1 MSNIKHTTTMKHTM
15 KCAVVLMFS
24 MNVLESPA
32 QFYTAEKVGPA
43 ADTLS
48 ISTDPY
54 VRDVLHETKPKPKVE
69 TETKKK
75 SVFRLPLPSFLTA
88 KLGNKPPTSNNGQGK
103 VQEKGEKSLEKSSK
117 KFAKQPVLPFLSAS
131 DSMLLS
137 ILEKRLNI
145 CMPLDYLTV
154 TSPYG
159 YRNDPFTKCQKFH
172 DGIDLR
178 FGNGLVYS
186 MLPGRVAAVHHG
198 NTGYG
203 NYVILDHGTLRCLYG
218 HLSEIYAKE
227 GTDVQAGTIVGF
239 VGSTGRSTAPH
250 LHIQLQRLT
259 ANNNWMSVD
268 PMPFIDQLN
277 RQVQD
282 FNKRL
287 AVLSGKDTPIYNN
300 VGAATD
306 ELNIENLYAALK
318 RHGIKYPKIVLAQ
331 AILETGAFRS
341 RVCRENNNLFGLR
354 HSKGYYAFEHWEESV
369 IAYRDKVQYKHRDN
383 ENYYSFLRRIGYSTS
398 KDYVRRVREIVNQL

>member
-1 MSNIKHTTTMKHTM
+1 MKHTL
-15 KCAVVLMFS
+15 KCAVVLMLS

-54 VRDVLHETKPKPKVE
+54 VRDVLHETKSKPKAE
-69 TETKKK
+69 TETKKR
-75 SVFRLPLPSFLTA
+75 SVFGLPLPSFLTA
-88 KLGNKPPTSNNGQGK
+88 KLGNKPPTSNNAQEK
-103 VQEKGEKSLEKSSK
+103 VQEKSEKSFLKSSK
-117 KFAKQPVLPFLSAS
+117 KVVKQPVLPFLSTS
-131 DSMLLS
+131 DSLLLN
-137 ILEKRLNI
+137 ILERRLTI

-159 YRNDPFTKCQKFH
+159 YRQDPFTKCRTFH

-178 FGNGLVYS
+178 FGNGVVYS
-186 MLPGRVAAVHHG
+186 MLPGKVAAVHHG

-203 NYVILDHGTLRCLYG
+203 NYVILDHGNLRCLYG
-218 HLSEIYAKE
+218 HLGEIYAKE
-227 GTDVQAGTIVGF
+227 GTMVQAGAVVGV
-239 VGSTGRSTAPH
+239 VGSSGRSTGPH

-259 ANNNWMSVD
+259 ANNSWTSVD
-268 PMPFIDQLN
+268 PMPFIEQLN

-287 AVLSGKDTPIYNN
+287 AEISGKDSPIYNN
-300 VGAATD
+300 VEAATK

>member
-1 MSNIKHTTTMKHTM
+1 MKHTLT
-15 KCAVVLMFS
+15 CVVVLMLS

-54 VRDVLHETKPKPKVE
+54 VRDVLHETKPKPKAE

-75 SVFRLPLPSFLTA
+75 SVFGLPLPSFLTA
-88 KLGNKPPTSNNGQGK
+88 KLGNKLPTSNNAQGK
-103 VQEKGEKSLEKSSK
+103 VQEKSEKSFDKSSK
-117 KFAKQPVLPFLSAS
+117 KVVKQPVLPFLSTS
-131 DSMLLS
+131 DSLLLTV
-137 ILEKRLNI
+137 LEKRLTI
-145 CMPLDYLTV
+145 CMPLDYLNV

-159 YRNDPFTKCQKFH
+159 YRQDPFTKCRTFH

-178 FGNGLVYS
+178 FGNGVVYS
-186 MLPGRVAAVHHG
+186 MLPGKVAAVHHG

-203 NYVILDHGTLRCLYG
+203 NYVILDHGTMRCLYG
-218 HLSEIYAKE
+218 HLGEIYAKE
-227 GTDVQAGTIVGF
+227 GTMVQAGAVVGV
-239 VGSTGRSTAPH
+239 VGSSGRSTGPH

-259 ANNNWMSVD
+259 ANNSWTSVD
-268 PMPFIDQLN
+268 PMPFIEQLN

-287 AVLSGKDTPIYNN
+287 AEISGKDSPIYNN
-300 VGAATD
+300 VESATK

>member
-1 MSNIKHTTTMKHTM
+1 MKHTL

-54 VRDVLHETKPKPKVE
+54 VRDVLHETKSKPKAE
-69 TETKKK
+69 TETKKR
-75 SVFRLPLPSFLTA
+75 SVFGLPLPSFLTA
-88 KLGNKPPTSNNGQGK
+88 KLGNKPPTSNNAQEK
-103 VQEKGEKSLEKSSK
+103 VQEKSEKSFLKSSK
-117 KFAKQPVLPFLSAS
+117 KVVKQPVLPFLSTS
-131 DSMLLS
+131 DSLLLN
-137 ILEKRLNI
+137 ILERRLTI

-159 YRNDPFTKCQKFH
+159 YRQDPFTKCRTFH

-178 FGNGLVYS
+178 FGNGVVYS
-186 MLPGRVAAVHHG
+186 MLPGKVAAVHHG

-203 NYVILDHGTLRCLYG
+203 NYVILDHGNLRCLYG
-218 HLSEIYAKE
+218 HLGEIYAKE
-227 GTDVQAGTIVGF
+227 GTMVQAGAVVGV
-239 VGSTGRSTAPH
+239 VGSSGRSTGPH

-259 ANNNWMSVD
+259 ANNSWTSVD
-268 PMPFIDQLN
+268 PMPFIEQLN

-287 AVLSGKDTPIYNN
+287 AEISSKDTSIYNN
-300 VGAATD
+300 VEAATK
-306 ELNIENLYAALK
+306 ELNIENLYASLK

>member
-1 MSNIKHTTTMKHTM
+1 MKHTL

-32 QFYTAEKVGPA
+32 QFYTVEKVGPA

-103 VQEKGEKSLEKSSK
+103 VQKKGEKSLEKFSK
-117 KFAKQPVLPFLSAS
+117 KVTKQPVLPFLSAS
-131 DSMLLS
+131 DSLLLS
-137 ILEKRLNI
+137 ILEKRINI

-172 DGIDLR
+172 DGIDAV
-178 FGNGLVYS
+178 GVNGFTYN
-186 MLPGRVAAVHHG
+186 MLPGKVSAVRYG

-203 NYVILDHGTLRCLYG
+203 NYVIIDYGNLRCLYG
-218 HLSEIYAKE
+218 HLGEIFAKK
-227 GTDVQAGTIVGF
+227 GTMLQAGAVIGI
-239 VGSTGRSTAPH
+239 VGSTGRSTGPH
-250 LHIQLQRLT
+250 LHLQLQRLS
-259 ANNNWMSVD
+259 ANNVWTSVD
-268 PMPFIDQLN
+268 PLPFIHALN
-277 RQVQD
+277 QQVES
-282 FNKRL
+282 FNERL
-287 AVLSGKDTPIYNN
+287 AEITGKDSPIYNN
-300 VGAATD
+300 VEPNSK
-306 ELNIENLYAALK
+306 ELTIENLYAALK

-331 AILETGAFRS
+331 AILETGRFRS
-341 RVCRENNNLFGLR
+341 RVCNEHNNLFGLR
-354 HSKGYYAFEHWEESV
+354 HSKGYYSFSNWEESV
-369 IAYRDKVQYKHRDN
+369 IAYRDKVQYKHRDG
-383 ENYYSFLRRIGYSTS
+383 EGYYSFLKRIGYASAP
-398 KDYVRRVREIVNQL
+398 DYINKVREIASQL

>member
-1 MSNIKHTTTMKHTM
+1 MKHTL
-15 KCAVVLMFS
+15 KCAVVLMLS

-54 VRDVLHETKPKPKVE
+54 VRDVLHETKSKPKAE
-69 TETKKK
+69 TETKKR
-75 SVFRLPLPSFLTA
+75 SVFGLPLPSFLTA
-88 KLGNKPPTSNNGQGK
+88 KLGNKPPTSNNAQGK
-103 VQEKGEKSLEKSSK
+103 VQEKSEKSFLKSSK
-117 KFAKQPVLPFLSAS
+117 KVVKQPVLPFLSTS
-131 DSMLLS
+131 DSLLLN
-137 ILEKRLNI
+137 ILERRLTI
-145 CMPLDYLTV
+145 CMPLDYLNV

-159 YRNDPFTKCQKFH
+159 YRQDPFTKCRTFH

-178 FGNGLVYS
+178 FGNGVVYS
-186 MLPGRVAAVHHG
+186 MLPGKVAAVHHG

-203 NYVILDHGTLRCLYG
+203 NYVILDHGNLRCLYG
-218 HLSEIYAKE
+218 HLGEIYAKE
-227 GTDVQAGTIVGF
+227 GTMVQAGAVVGV
-239 VGSTGRSTAPH
+239 VGSSGRSTGPH

-259 ANNNWMSVD
+259 ANNSWTSVD
-268 PMPFIDQLN
+268 PMPFIEQLN

-287 AVLSGKDTPIYNN
+287 AEISSKDTSIYNN
-300 VGAATD
+300 VEAATK
-306 ELNIENLYAALK
+306 ELNIENLYASLK

>member
-1 MSNIKHTTTMKHTM
+1 M
-15 KCAVVLMFS
+15 KCVVVLMLS

-54 VRDVLHETKPKPKVE
+54 VRDVLHETKPKSKAE

-75 SVFRLPLPSFLTA
+75 SVFGLPLPSFLTA
-88 KLGNKPPTSNNGQGK
+88 KLGNKQPTSNNAQGK
-103 VQEKGEKSLEKSSK
+103 VQEIGEKSFLKSSK
-117 KFAKQPVLPFLSAS
+117 KVVKQPVLPFLSTS
-131 DSMLLS
+131 DSLLLTV
-137 ILEKRLNI
+137 LERRLTI
-145 CMPLDYLTV
+145 CMPLDYLNV

-159 YRNDPFTKCQKFH
+159 YRQDPFTKCRTFH

-178 FGNGLVYS
+178 FGNGVVYS
-186 MLPGRVAAVHHG
+186 MLPGKVAAVHHG

-203 NYVILDHGTLRCLYG
+203 NYVILDHGTMRCLYG
-218 HLSEIYAKE
+218 HLCEIYAKE
-227 GTDVQAGTIVGF
+227 GTMVQAGAVVGV
-239 VGSTGRSTAPH
+239 VGSSGRSTGPH

-259 ANNNWMSVD
+259 ANNSWTSVD
-268 PMPFIDQLN
+268 PMPFIEQLN

-287 AVLSGKDTPIYNN
+287 AEISSKDTSIYN
-300 VGAATD
+300 VEAATK
-306 ELNIENLYAALK
+306 ELNIENLYASLK

-354 HSKGYYAFEHWEESV
+354 HSKGYYVFEHWEESV

>member
-1 MSNIKHTTTMKHTM
+1 MCKKRTDRW
-15 KCAVVLMFS
+15 FS
-24 MNVLESPA
+24 FTRYSSGSYTVI
-32 QFYTAEKVGPA
+32 YTAEKVGPA

-54 VRDVLHETKPKPKVE
+54 VRDVLHETKPKSKAE

-75 SVFRLPLPSFLTA
+75 SVFGLPLPSFLTA
-88 KLGNKPPTSNNGQGK
+88 KLGNKPPTSNNAQGK
-103 VQEKGEKSLEKSSK
+103 VQEKGEKSFLKSSK
-117 KFAKQPVLPFLSAS
+117 KVVKQPVLLFLSTS
-131 DSMLLS
+131 DSLLLTV
-137 ILEKRLNI
+137 LEKRLTI
-145 CMPLDYLTV
+145 CMPLDYLNV

-159 YRNDPFTKCQKFH
+159 YRQDPFTRYHRFH

-178 FGNGLVYS
+178 CGNGLVYS
-186 MLPGRVAAVHHG
+186 MLPGRVAAVRHG

-203 NYVILDHGTLRCLYG
+203 NYVVLDHGNLRCLYG
-218 HLSEIYAKE
+218 HLCEIYAKE

-239 VGSTGRSTAPH
+239 VGSTGRSTGPH

-259 ANNNWMSVD
+259 ANNSWTSVD
-268 PMPFIDQLN
+268 PMPFIEKLN

-287 AVLSGKDTPIYNN
+287 AEISGKDSPIYN
-300 VGAATD
+300 VESATK

>member
-1 MSNIKHTTTMKHTM
+1 MKHTL
-15 KCAVVLMFS
+15 KCAVVLMLS

-54 VRDVLHETKPKPKVE
+54 VRDVLHETKPKSKAE

-75 SVFRLPLPSFLTA
+75 SVFGLPLPSFLTA
-88 KLGNKPPTSNNGQGK
+88 KLGNKPPTSNNAQGK
-103 VQEKGEKSLEKSSK
+103 VQEIGEKSFLKSSK
-117 KFAKQPVLPFLSAS
+117 KVVKQPILPFLSTS
-131 DSMLLS
+131 DSLLLTV
-137 ILEKRLNI
+137 LEKRLTI
-145 CMPLDYLTV
+145 CMPLDYLNV

-159 YRNDPFTKCQKFH
+159 YRQDPFTKRRTFH

-178 FGNGLVYS
+178 FGNGVVYS
-186 MLPGRVAAVHHG
+186 MLPGKVAAVHHG

-203 NYVILDHGTLRCLYG
+203 NYVILDHGTMRCLYG
-218 HLSEIYAKE
+218 HLCEIYAKE
-227 GTDVQAGTIVGF
+227 GTMVQAGAVVGV
-239 VGSTGRSTAPH
+239 VGSSGRSTGPH

-259 ANNNWMSVD
+259 ANNSWTSVD
-268 PMPFIDQLN
+268 PMPFIEQLN

-287 AVLSGKDTPIYNN
+287 VEISSKDTSIYNN
-300 VGAATD
+300 VEAATK
-306 ELNIENLYAALK
+306 ELNIENLYASLK

>member
-1 MSNIKHTTTMKHTM
+1 MKHTLT
-15 KCAVVLMFS
+15 CAVVLMFS

-32 QFYTAEKVGPA
+32 QFYTVEKVGPA

-54 VRDVLHETKPKPKVE
+54 VRDVLHETKPTSKVE
-69 TETKKK
+69 TETRKK
-75 SVFRLPLPSFLTA
+75 SVFGLPLPSFLTA
-88 KLGNKPPTSNNGQGK
+88 KLGNKPPTSNNAQGK
-103 VQEKGEKSLEKSSK
+103 VLKKGEKSLGKSTQK
-117 KFAKQPVLPFLSAS
+117 VVKPLVLPFLSAS
-131 DSMLLS
+131 DSLLLS
-137 ILEKRLNI
+137 LLEKRLNI
-145 CMPLDYLTV
+145 CMPLDYITV
-154 TSPYG
+154 TSSYG
-159 YRNDPFTKCQKFH
+159 YRQDPFTKCRKFH

-186 MLPGRVAAVHHG
+186 MLPGKVAAVHYG

-203 NYVILDHGTLRCLYG
+203 NYVILEHGTLRCLYG

-227 GTDVQAGTIVGF
+227 GTEVQAGTIVGF
-239 VGSTGRSTAPH
+239 VGSTGRSTGPH

-259 ANNNWMSVD
+259 ANNNWTSVD
-268 PMPFIDQLN
+268 PMRFIEQLN
-277 RQVQD
+277 RRVLD

-287 AVLSGKDTPIYNN
+287 AEISGKDTPIYNN
-300 VGAATD
+300 VEAATD

-318 RHGIKYPKIVLAQ
+318 KHGIKYPKIVLAQ

-354 HSKGYYAFEHWEESV
+354 HSKGYYTFDHWEESV
-369 IAYRDKVQYKHRDN
+369 IAYRDWVQYKHRDG
-383 ENYYSFLRRIGYSTS
+383 EGYYSFLKRIGYASA
-398 KDYVRRVREIVNQL
+398 KDYIYKVRKIAEEL

>member
-1 MSNIKHTTTMKHTM
+1 MKHTL
-15 KCAVVLMFS
+15 KCAVVLMLS
-24 MNVLESPA
+24 MNVLKSPA
-32 QFYTAEKVGPA
+32 QFYTAKKVGPA

-54 VRDVLHETKPKPKVE
+54 VRDVLHETKPKSKAE

-75 SVFRLPLPSFLTA
+75 SVFGLPLPSFLTA
-88 KLGNKPPTSNNGQGK
+88 KLGNKPPTSNNAQGK
-103 VQEKGEKSLEKSSK
+103 VQEKSEKSLEKSSK
-117 KFAKQPVLPFLSAS
+117 KVVKQPILPFLSTS
-131 DSMLLS
+131 DSLLLTV
-137 ILEKRLNI
+137 LEKRLTI
-145 CMPLDYLTV
+145 CMPLDYLNV

-159 YRNDPFTKCQKFH
+159 YRQDPFTKCRRFH

-178 FGNGLVYS
+178 FGNGVVYS
-186 MLPGRVAAVHHG
+186 MLPGKVAAVHHG

-203 NYVILDHGTLRCLYG
+203 NYVILDHGTMRCLYG
-218 HLSEIYAKE
+218 HLSEIYAKT
-227 GTDVQAGTIVGF
+227 GTDVQAGTVVGL
-239 VGSTGRSTAPH
+239 VGSTGRSTGPH
-250 LHIQLQRLT
+250 LHIQLQRMT
-259 ANNNWMSVD
+259 ANNNWTSVD
-268 PMPFIDQLN
+268 PMPFIEQLN

-287 AVLSGKDTPIYNN
+287 AEISSKDTSIYNN
-300 VGAATD
+300 VEAATK
-306 ELNIENLYAALK
+306 ELNIENLYASLK

>member
-1 MSNIKHTTTMKHTM
+1 MKHTLT
-15 KCAVVLMFS
+15 CAVVLMFS

-54 VRDVLHETKPKPKVE
+54 VRDVLHETKPKSKAE

-75 SVFRLPLPSFLTA
+75 SVFGLPLPSFLTA
-88 KLGNKPPTSNNGQGK
+88 KLGNKPPTSNNAQEK
-103 VQEKGEKSLEKSSK
+103 VQEKSEKSFLKSSK
-117 KFAKQPVLPFLSAS
+117 KVVKQPILPFLSTS
-131 DSMLLS
+131 DSLLLTV
-137 ILEKRLNI
+137 LEKRLTI
-145 CMPLDYLTV
+145 CMPLDYLNV

-159 YRNDPFTKCQKFH
+159 YRQDPFTKRRTFH

-178 FGNGLVYS
+178 FGNGVVYS
-186 MLPGRVAAVHHG
+186 MLPGKVAAVHHG

-203 NYVILDHGTLRCLYG
+203 NYVILDHGTMRCLYG
-218 HLSEIYAKE
+218 HLCEIYAKE
-227 GTDVQAGTIVGF
+227 GTMVQAGAVVGV
-239 VGSTGRSTAPH
+239 VGSSGRSTGPH

-259 ANNNWMSVD
+259 ANNSWTSVD
-268 PMPFIDQLN
+268 PMPFIEQLN

-287 AVLSGKDTPIYNN
+287 VEISSKDTSIYNN
-300 VGAATD
+300 VEAATK
-306 ELNIENLYAALK
+306 ELNIENLYASLK

>member
-1 MSNIKHTTTMKHTM
+1 M
-15 KCAVVLMFS
+15 KCAVVLMLS

-54 VRDVLHETKPKPKVE
+54 VRDVLHETKPKSKAE

-75 SVFRLPLPSFLTA
+75 SVFGLPLPSFLTA
-88 KLGNKPPTSNNGQGK
+88 KLGNKPPTSNNAQGK
-103 VQEKGEKSLEKSSK
+103 VQEKGEKSFLKSSK
-117 KFAKQPVLPFLSAS
+117 KVVKQPVLPFLSTS
-131 DSMLLS
+131 DSLLLTV
-137 ILEKRLNI
+137 LEKRLTI
-145 CMPLDYLTV
+145 CIPLDYLNV

-159 YRNDPFTKCQKFH
+159 YRQDPFTKCRTFH

-178 FGNGLVYS
+178 FGNGVVYS
-186 MLPGRVAAVHHG
+186 MLPGKVAAVHHG

-203 NYVILDHGTLRCLYG
+203 NYVILDHGTMRCLYG
-218 HLSEIYAKE
+218 HLCEIYAKE
-227 GTDVQAGTIVGF
+227 GTMVQAGAVVGV
-239 VGSTGRSTAPH
+239 VGSSGRSTGPH

-259 ANNNWMSVD
+259 ANNSWTSVD
-268 PMPFIDQLN
+268 PMPFIEQLN

-287 AVLSGKDTPIYNN
+287 AEISSKDTSIYNY
-300 VGAATD
+300 VEAAAK
-306 ELNIENLYAALK
+306 ELNIENLYASLK